1 MNNLPIW
8 YWDRGLHD
16 AMIIKISFH
25 PLDYDF
31 TKPKPIR
38 NFILIELDSSNALF
52 DTHIK
57 TIKLYN
63 AKIVVGTVDV
73 SGYWWVTDELI
84 SNQNNYTLTVQIR
97 NRKEKSTII
106 ITFDDAE
113 VL

>member
-8 YWDRGLHD
+8 YWNRGLHD
-16 AMIIKISFH
+16 AMITKISFH

-57 TIKLYN
+57 TINLFTKGDYEC
-63 AKIVVGTVDV
+63 KVIHT
-73 SGYWWVTDELI
+73 S
-84 SNQNNYTLTVQIR
+84 SP
-97 NRKEKSTII
+97 
-106 ITFDDAE
+106 
-113 VL
+113 